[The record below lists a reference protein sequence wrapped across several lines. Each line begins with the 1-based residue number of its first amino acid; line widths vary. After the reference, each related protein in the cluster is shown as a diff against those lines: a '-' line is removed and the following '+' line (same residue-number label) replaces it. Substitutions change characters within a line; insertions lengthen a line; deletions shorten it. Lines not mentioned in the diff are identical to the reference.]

1 MKLNCQGNK
10 THSSRKFKT
19 KVLWFWMHAHVH
31 VCFVQKHKWIDLN
44 SNFWHPV
51 QELKTVAKWGVVAL
65 TVNLQF
71 LFLWNEVL
79 PSFQNTSENCNT
91 IRYVFH
97 EQNSRWLIFRKFI
110 SCELDPVVW
119 KQFCTKVSLNK
130 YVYTVYNHD
139 QYKLGKG
146 LKIFKITFP
155 MK

>member
-1 MKLNCQGNK
+1 MILDACTCACVFCAKAQMDWPKFQFL
-10 THSSRKFKT
+10 TPSSR
-19 KVLWFWMHAHVH
+19 
-31 VCFVQKHKWIDLN
+31 
-44 SNFWHPV
+44 
-51 QELKTVAKWGVVAL
+51 TVAKWGVVAL

-110 SCELDPVVW
+110 SCELDTVVW

-130 YVYTVYNHD
+130 YVYTVYKHD